1 MSVPRALPFLLI
13 AFLAG
18 VASVWVFPFSVTLPL
33 FFLFFIGVALLG
45 IVEHFSPRVLF
56 FASLLLFLVL
66 GIFRG
71 ATVFAVPTDP
81 HLARATGNTVT
92 ISGVIIDEPDVR
104 ERATHLVVRAEELR
118 IGESSQ
124 SVSGTLIAFAPR
136 YPEFRYG
143 DVVRLSGTLK
153 FPEVLSEEDGRTF
166 DYPSYLA
173 VKGVS
178 YTMFARE
185 VVGTGEERGNPVK
198 SILFD
203 IKKDFQN
210 ALAEALPEPQ
220 SALLS
225 GLLLGGKQSLGED
238 WLERFRIAGI
248 VHIVV
253 LSGYNMTIVAEWL
266 VVIFRFL
273 GFFGSL
279 SAGALGIVL
288 FAIMTGGGATV
299 VRAAIMA
306 ILVLIARAT
315 GRTAEMGRAL
325 LIAAAL
331 MVAVS
336 PRILLFDPSFQLSF
350 LASLGLVFV
359 APALERRVTRWKE
372 RRVLREV
379 IISTLATQIMVL
391 PLLLYQTGMLSL
403 VALPTNII
411 VLPLIP
417 LAMLSGF
424 VAGIVVLVT
433 PPLWFVVGIV
443 PYVLLSYI
451 LLVAEYVARIPF
463 AALSVTL
470 PLTGVVVAYLVIAVM
485 LFREERRARS
495 SSMLP
500 PLPHEVLSPPRV
512 N

>member
-1 MSVPRALPFLLI
+1 MSVARALPFFLI
-13 AFLAG
+13 AFLIG
-18 VASVWVFPFSVTLPL
+18 IASAWVFPVLVTLSL
-33 FFLFFIGVALLG
+33 VLLLCIGALLLFFIERA
-45 IVEHFSPRVLF
+45 PRI
-56 FASLLLFLVL
+56 LFLALCL
-66 GIFRG
+66 GFLALGVSRG
-71 ATVFAVPTDP
+71 AIALSTSPDPILANAVGD
-81 HLARATGNTVT
+81 TVT
-92 ISGVIIDEPDVR
+92 LAGVVIDEPDVR
-104 ERATHLVVRAEELR
+104 ERTTHLVVRADEIRTETTSR
-118 IGESSQ
+118 A
-124 SVSGTLIAFAPR
+124 VSGVLIAFAPR

-143 DVVRLSGTLK
+143 DVVELSGKLEL
-153 FPEVLSEEDGRTF
+153 PEVLTEEDGRTF

-173 VKGVS
+173 AKGIA

-185 VVGTGEERGNPVK
+185 VVGTGEERGNPIK
-198 SILFD
+198 STLFD
-203 IKKDFQN
+203 IKKHFQN
-210 ALAEALPEPQ
+210 ALTEALPEPQ

-238 WLERFRIAGI
+238 WLERFRVAGI

-279 SAGALGIVL
+279 SAGALGIVA
-288 FAIMTGGGATV
+288 FAVMTGGGATV

-325 LIAAAL
+325 LVAAAL
-331 MVAVS
+331 MVMVS

-359 APALERRVTRWKE
+359 APALERRIPLRKG
-372 RRVLREV
+372 RLVLREV

-391 PLLLYQTGMLSL
+391 PLLLFQTGMLSI
-403 VALPTNII
+403 VALPTNVI

-417 LAMLSGF
+417 VAMLAGF
-424 VAGIVVLVT
+424 VAGVVVLVV
-433 PPLWFVVGIV
+433 PALWLVVGIV
-443 PYVLLSYI
+443 PYILLSYI
-451 LLVAEYVARIPF
+451 LIVAEHAARIPF
-463 AALSVTL
+463 AAVSVTL
-470 PLTGVVVAYLVIAVM
+470 SLCGVALAYLAIAVM
-485 LFREERRARS
+485 LFREAHRARAS
-495 SSMLP
+495 SSLP
-500 PLPHEVLSPPRV
+500 PLPREALSPPQV

>member
-1 MSVPRALPFLLI
+1 MSVPRALPFFLI
-13 AFLAG
+13 AFLIG
-18 VASVWVFPFSVTLPL
+18 VASAWVVPVLSTLSL
-33 FFLFFIGVALLG
+33 VLLLCVGALFLFL
-45 IVEHFSPRVLF
+45 VEHSSRVLF
-56 FASLLLFLVL
+56 LALCLGFLAL
-66 GIFRG
+66 GVGRG
-71 ATVFAVPTDP
+71 ASSLSTPLDP
-81 HLARATGNTVT
+81 ILSGVVGDTVT
-92 ISGVIIDEPDVR
+92 LSGVVVDEPDVR
-104 ERATHLVVRAEELR
+104 ERTTHLVVRAEEIRSGVL
-118 IGESSQ
+118 SQ
-124 SVSGTLIAFAPR
+124 AVSGTVIAFAPR

-143 DVVRLSGTLK
+143 DVLELSGTLE
-153 FPEVLSEEDGRTF
+153 FPEVLTEEDGRTF

-173 VKGVS
+173 AKGIS
-178 YTMFARE
+178 YTMFARD
-185 VVGTGEERGNPVK
+185 VVGIGEAKGNPIK
-198 SILFD
+198 STLFD
-203 IKKDFQN
+203 IKKHFQN

-253 LSGYNMTIVAEWL
+253 LSGYNMTIVAEWM

-279 SAGALGIVL
+279 FAGAFGIVL

-306 ILVLIARAT
+306 ILVLVARAT

-331 MVAVS
+331 MVFVE

-359 APALERRVTRWKE
+359 APALERRIMLWKG

-417 LAMLSGF
+417 VAMLAGF
-424 VAGIVVLVT
+424 VAGLVVLIA
-433 PPLWFVVGIV
+433 PSLWFLVGII
-443 PYVLLSYI
+443 PYILLSYI
-451 LLVAEYVARIPF
+451 LVVAEYAARIPF
-463 AALSVTL
+463 AAVSVTI
-470 PLTGVVVAYLVIAVM
+470 PLFGVAVAYLAIAFT
-485 LFREERRARS
+485 LFREERRVRAS
-495 SSMLP
+495 STLP
-500 PLPHEVLSPPRV
+500 PLPPEVPSPPQV

>member
-1 MSVPRALPFLLI
+1 MSVARALPFFLT
-13 AFLAG
+13 AFLIG
-18 VASVWVFPFSVTLPL
+18 IASVWVVPILVMLPL
-33 FFLFFIGVALLG
+33 VLLLCVG
-45 IVEHFSPRVLF
+45 AV
-56 FASLLLFLVL
+56 LLFLVERSPRILFLLFCLVFVAL
-66 GIFRG
+66 GVGRG
-71 ATVFAVPTDP
+71 A
-81 HLARATGNTVT
+81 LT
-92 ISGVIIDEPDVR
+92 ISAPLDPTLTTAVGDSVTLSGVVIDEPDVR
-104 ERATHLVVRAEELR
+104 ERTTHLVVRAEEIR
-118 IGESSQ
+118 IGASSRA
-124 SVSGTLIAFAPR
+124 VSGTLIAFAPR

-143 DVVRLSGTLK
+143 DVVELSGTLE
-153 FPEVLSEEDGRTF
+153 FPEVLTEEDGRTF

-173 VKGVS
+173 AKGIT

-185 VVGTGEERGNPVK
+185 VVGVGVERGNPIK
-198 SILFD
+198 STLFD
-203 IKKDFQN
+203 IKKHFQN
-210 ALAEALPEPQ
+210 ALAEALPEPH

-238 WLERFRIAGI
+238 WLERFRVAGI

-306 ILVLIARAT
+306 LLVLIARAT
-315 GRTAEMGRAL
+315 GRTAQMGRAL

-331 MVAVS
+331 MVLVE

-359 APALERRVTRWKE
+359 APALERRITLWKG

-403 VALPTNII
+403 VALPTNIV

-417 LAMLSGF
+417 VAMLAGF
-424 VAGIVVLVT
+424 VAGVVVLVM
-433 PPLWFVVGIV
+433 PALWFAVGIV

-451 LLVAEYVARIPF
+451 LIVAEYAARIPF
-463 AALSVTL
+463 AAVSVTI
-470 PLTGVVVAYLVIAVM
+470 PLFGVAVAYLAIAFM
-485 LFREERRARS
+485 LFREERRVRATS
-495 SSMLP
+495 TLP
-500 PLPHEVLSPPRV
+500 PLPSEVLSPPRV